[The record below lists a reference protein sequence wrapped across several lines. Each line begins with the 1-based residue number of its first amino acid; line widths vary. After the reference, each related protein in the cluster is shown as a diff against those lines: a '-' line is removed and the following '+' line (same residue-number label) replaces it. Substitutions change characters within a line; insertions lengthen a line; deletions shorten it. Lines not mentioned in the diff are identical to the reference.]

1 MINLCCA
8 LGRWICGD
16 MGPRTLCRWQLQSP
30 DRLRNVQQI
39 CSTYTAFAAIL
50 ADGSVVTWGHT
61 AYGGKSSGVQDQLKN
76 VQQICGTRGA
86 FAAILADG
94 SVVTW
99 GHPMVVTAP
108 ECKTGS
114 LWVKP
119 PPLVTSSC
127 SLLVSELARTWATG
141 QVTGYPVVMTNIA
154 IENGDL

>member
-1 MINLCCA
+1 M
-8 LGRWICGD
+8 
-16 MGPRTLCRWQLQSP
+16 
-30 DRLRNVQQI
+30 
-39 CSTYTAFAAIL
+39 
-50 ADGSVVTWGHT
+50 TWGHT